1 MPRPTSILFPLPPAA
16 AAFFAVIACTA
27 LVAERVNA
35 ENLIAN
41 GSFETPV
48 ATNGIITVL
57 ASGSAPA
64 GFDWTVAS
72 GGVEILQQGYVGGSG
87 GSSPFNGPAYQGTQW
102 LDIDGEQTPGPGAI
116 LQTFATTAGSQYE
129 LTFAY
134 ASNPYRGYVG
144 PAKATV
150 RVFDT
155 TSTTDLLTA
164 FQISHGSSTGS
175 NYDWQVSGP
184 ATFTATGAST
194 TLRFASDDPSNS
206 DAGIFL
212 DGISVTAV
220 PEPAASAL
228 VGATVGLAAMMRRRR
243 RRNREVGGVPPAM
256 SHRE

>member
-1 MPRPTSILFPLPPAA
+1 MCFAA
-16 AAFFAVIACTA
+16 VVCTA
-27 LVAERVNA
+27 LVAERGRA
-35 ENLIAN
+35 ENLIVN

-57 ASGSAPA
+57 ASGTTPL
-64 GFDWTVAS
+64 GFDWTVAT
-72 GGVEILQQGYVGGSG
+72 GGVEITRQGYIGGSSG
-87 GSSPFNGPAYQGTQW
+87 QSPFNGPAYQGSQW
-102 LDIDGEQTPGPGAI
+102 LDLDAEQTPGPGT
-116 LQTFATTAGSQYE
+116 LFQTFATTAGSAYD

-134 ASNPYRGYVG
+134 ASNPYRAYPG

-184 ATFTATGAST
+184 VTFTATGAST
-194 TLRFASDDPSNS
+194 TLRFASDNPLNS

-212 DGISVTAV
+212 DGISVTAAV
-220 PEPAASAL
+220 PEPAACSI
-228 VGATVGLAAMMRRRR
+228 VGALACVAAPLAAAKRFKRTRT
-243 RRNREVGGVPPAM
+243 ESA
-256 SHRE
+256 S